1 MMEDV
6 VRCPRAGCS
15 GTCLADDE
23 YLARCPVCRHA
34 FCPQCL
40 RLYHRGTECKQAATA
55 DAGESEDEEE
65 EEDDGDGK
73 GESFADMVWHKCQ
86 WNWVLR
92 WCVMRDAALGGGGV
106 SSFAIWWMEEGQVEE
121 IVDGLFVKTMRC
133 TALGF
138 GKRGCEGDLHV
149 VVALEDNGAI
159 LWRIAHEPDPAK
171 RRLLLE
177 RQLQL
182 AGSNMADDL
191 VAMKF
196 RSQNFHR
203 CPTCRLFVDVSV
215 F

>member
-73 GESFADMVWHKCQ
+73 
-86 WNWVLR
+86 
-92 WCVMRDAALGGGGV
+92 
-106 SSFAIWWMEEGQVEE
+106 
-121 IVDGLFVKTMRC
+121 
-133 TALGF
+133 
-138 GKRGCEGDLHV
+138 
-149 VVALEDNGAI
+149 EDNGAI

-203 CPTCRLFVDVSV
+203 CPTCRLFVDKISGCNNV
-215 F
+215 FCPICQANFVFGSS